1 MKWASPMRQLA
12 LWFVQAITQI
22 NRRMEL
28 GLFRRISKAA
38 TLLAALV
45 FLIACSPRLDWR
57 TVQSPQERYTA
68 LFPGKPDKL
77 DRRIPY
83 LDQELL
89 QTLEAVKIEDDIY
102 SVSTIQLPANQ
113 ASSLSKLLAQ
123 LQANLIDRTK
133 ASGGDVVVEDAFYKT
148 ADKQRLSTQDYFID
162 LKSNGK
168 SQQLMRVRWIN
179 RVASNGDSWIY
190 QISVL
195 RTNAATENAKTF
207 FAKEEYEN
215 FFTDFVPE

>member
-1 MKWASPMRQLA
+1 
-12 LWFVQAITQI
+12 
-22 NRRMEL
+22 MEL
-28 GLFRRISKAA
+28 GLFRRISKSA

-83 LDQELL
+83 LDQEFL
-89 QTLEAVKIEDDIY
+89 QVLEAVKIDDDIY

-113 ASSLSKLLAQ
+113 SASLSKLLSQ
-123 LQANLIDRTK
+123 LQANLIDRAK
-133 ASGGDVVVEDAFYKT
+133 ASDGDVVVEDAFYKT

-179 RVASNGDSWIY
+179 RVAPNGDSWIY

-195 RTNAATENAKTF
+195 HTNTATENAKTF

-215 FFTDFVPE
+215 FFSDFVPE

>member
-1 MKWASPMRQLA
+1 
-12 LWFVQAITQI
+12 
-22 NRRMEL
+22 MEL
-28 GLFRRISKAA
+28 GLFREISKAA

-83 LDQELL
+83 LDQEFL
-89 QTLEAVKIEDDIY
+89 QVLEAVKIDDDIY
-102 SVSTIQLPANQ
+102 SVSTIQLPTNQ
-113 ASSLSKLLAQ
+113 SASLSKLLSQ
-123 LQANLIDRTK
+123 LQANLIDRAK
-133 ASGGDVVVEDAFYKT
+133 ASGGDVAVEEGFYKT
-148 ADKQRLSTQDYFID
+148 GDKQRLSTKDYFID

-179 RVASNGDSWIY
+179 RVAPNGDSWIY

-195 RTNAATENAKTF
+195 HTSAVTENAKIF
-207 FAKEEYEN
+207 FTKEAYEN
-215 FFTDFVPE
+215 FFSDFVPE

>member
-1 MKWASPMRQLA
+1 
-12 LWFVQAITQI
+12 
-22 NRRMEL
+22 MEL

-83 LDQELL
+83 LDQEFL
-89 QTLEAVKIEDDIY
+89 QVLEAVKIDDDIY

-113 ASSLSKLLAQ
+113 SASLSKLLSQ
-123 LQANLIDRTK
+123 LQANLIDRAK

-179 RVASNGDSWIY
+179 RVAPNGDSWIY

-195 RTNAATENAKTF
+195 HTNAATENAKTF

-215 FFTDFVPE
+215 FFSDFVPE